1 MNKLETTLQHK
12 KKLLEEYKLISQ
24 HFPNSQNYKVLVER
38 LGSEI
43 VDISERLYKEESK

>member
-1 MNKLETTLQHK
+1 MNKLETKLQEK

-24 HFPNSQNYKVLVER
+24 HFPNSQNYKVMVER

-43 VDISERLYKEESK
+43 ADISERLYKEGSK